1 MSVAAP
7 DGRMSRRLLFLATSL
22 ALQAN
27 AVLAQPGAGVPP
39 DAGRQGPSHGITDLR
54 GEFSVSYALILL
66 GGDAAPNTGP
76 IARGDIAFS
85 VGEREVSLRFDPIGI
100 RRQGVSLEVREG
112 AELLSITHAR
122 TPSDGTDPNLGAS
135 NDFQALVVAKPEG
148 APDLQALVAVQS
160 TEGSAGSQVF
170 TARLAASDRYR
181 DPFAGVSSV
190 DWRASAQ
197 STSLRVPAAGL
208 NRNSVSFG
216 VGAGA
221 AFGGPRSRSLRP
233 KLRLDVSSD
242 DSPTA
247 TGARYRI
254 DASLAAEV
262 TPEEDVSVGA
272 RWDLRSTG
280 TADSQSL
287 SVTTRRLDPVS
298 LTAEADRSRAQDGST
313 SYRWGVGFDLPL
325 GSHFDVGAS
334 YRGELDPAGSG
345 HGARGRFS
353 ARFQATG
360 LTVKGSV
367 EGGVIWR
374 SDGELRPD
382 LTASLAAVAADFGPV
397 SGSLA
402 ASLRY
407 QQQLS
412 AALNSSLSLD
422 LDRLTVDVDAELSY
436 ANALS
441 LSGGIVTA
449 VDVIRREDASLGLQL
464 GLEGRTTAGGISA
477 ASLDLGIRYGFG
489 ER

>member
-1 MSVAAP
+1 
-7 DGRMSRRLLFLATSL
+7 
-22 ALQAN
+22 
-27 AVLAQPGAGVPP
+27 
-39 DAGRQGPSHGITDLR
+39 
-54 GEFSVSYALILL
+54 
-66 GGDAAPNTGP
+66 
-76 IARGDIAFS
+76 
-85 VGEREVSLRFDPIGI
+85 
-100 RRQGVSLEVREG
+100 
-112 AELLSITHAR
+112 
-122 TPSDGTDPNLGAS
+122 
-135 NDFQALVVAKPEG
+135 
-148 APDLQALVAVQS
+148 
-160 TEGSAGSQVF
+160 
-170 TARLAASDRYR
+170 
-181 DPFAGVSSV
+181 
-190 DWRASAQ
+190 
-197 STSLRVPAAGL
+197 
-208 NRNSVSFG
+208 
-216 VGAGA
+216 
-221 AFGGPRSRSLRP
+221 
-233 KLRLDVSSD
+233 
-242 DSPTA
+242 
-247 TGARYRI
+247 
-254 DASLAAEV
+254 
-262 TPEEDVSVGA
+262 
-272 RWDLRSTG
+272 WDLRSTG

-422 LDRLTVDVDAELSY
+422 LDRVTVDVDAELSY

-441 LSGGIVTA
+441 LSGGVVTA

-464 GLEGRTTAGGISA
+464 GLEGRTTAGGTSA